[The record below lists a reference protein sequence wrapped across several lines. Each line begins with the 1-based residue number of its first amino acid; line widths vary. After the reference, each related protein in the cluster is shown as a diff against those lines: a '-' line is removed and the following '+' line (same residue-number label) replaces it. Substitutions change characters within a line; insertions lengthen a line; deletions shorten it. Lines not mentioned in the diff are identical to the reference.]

1 MQNDHSGGSSEPK
14 ENNPVHTRRRNLL
27 LAGLTTAA
35 GRSSALAQ
43 PSGPTAAGRFPERL
57 VRIVVAY
64 SAGGAA
70 DSQARLAGQHLGDL
84 WGKPVVV
91 ENRPGGNTL
100 IATEAVQRA
109 AADGHTMLSVSLP
122 FALNPIM
129 FERLPYDPFRDFTP
143 VGLISSIPNIFVVHP
158 SFPAQTVAEFAS
170 YARANPGKVTVA
182 HTGIGS
188 ITHLSGELLYDMA
201 GIEVTTVAYPGSTP
215 AHADVL
221 SGRVSA
227 MFDSSMLPH
236 IEAGRVRALGVT
248 SAQRVALL
256 PNVPSIAEQGYPGYD
271 AAAFYGLVAPKE
283 TPPEIVEKISADLR
297 RILQQPN
304 VRARMQG
311 MTFAPGDTTP
321 AQFTDFIQQEAARWG
336 DLVRRRNIRP
346 A

>member
-1 MQNDHSGGSSEPK
+1 MQLGRRSLVLGG
-14 ENNPVHTRRRNLL
+14 
-27 LAGLTTAA
+27 LAAA
-35 GRSSALAQ
+35 ASPALAQ
-43 PSGPTAAGRFPERL
+43 APGAAGRFPERP

-70 DSQARLAGQHLGDL
+70 DRQARLAGQHLGEL

-158 SFPAQTVAEFAS
+158 SFPARNVAEFVA

-182 HTGIGS
+182 HTGIGA

-236 IEAGRVRALGVT
+236 IESGRVRALGVT
-248 SAQRVALL
+248 SARRVELL
-256 PNVPSIAEQGYPGYD
+256 PDIPSIAEQGFPGYD
-271 AAAFYGLVAPKE
+271 AAAFYGLVAPRD
-283 TPPEIVEKISADLR
+283 TPAEVVEKISADLR
-297 RILQQPN
+297 GILRQPE
-304 VRARMQG
+304 VRGRMLG
-311 MTFAPGDTTP
+311 MTFAPGNTTP
-321 AQFTDFIQQEAARWG
+321 AEFTSFIQEEAGRWG
-336 DLVRRRNIRP
+336 GLVRRRNIRP
-346 A
+346 G